1 MALVYRCRAR
11 ISGHRSAAVAF
22 LESLVPWFMQNARAH
37 TIGIT
42 STLVL
47 TVLLLWW
54 RLPDFPA
61 YANTRVIEPYGDGY
75 KAYATYLYHINHD
88 STYSWYQGMNYPFGD
103 HVIPSDT
110 QPLLANSV
118 RWISNNL
125 MDIRPYALG
134 IYNWSMPLGI
144 VLCSLFLFLILAR
157 VGLPWWYSVPIA
169 VALTFMAPQWWRMI
183 SHFGL
188 AHPEVLPILLY
199 LLLLY
204 DERPSWRISAWIG
217 LSLFLFA
224 LLHFYYVAIMGMT
237 IGLYFAFR
245 VWRGREWRQVPLY
258 AAHIALQVLL
268 PAGILMW
275 WMSMGAVSDRT
286 AQPAGYLLYL
296 SIWESI
302 FTSLSQPHWQWVNDH
317 LIKIEQGDFEGY
329 AYVGVVATLTTLFVL
344 VRLPFGK
351 FKRPALEISGQHSG
365 YFEALF
371 WAAALILIFSF
382 GYPFVID
389 HWDGLLNYAGPIRQF
404 RSIGRFAWVF
414 YYVINLVAF
423 VWLYQQVKHRAV
435 MVLAIL
441 LLSVEAWY
449 YNRGPDLKLDDIAE
463 FSEGQ
468 TFLDIPGMDYSQY
481 QAVLTVPYY
490 NIGSDNLSAFGNDGF
505 ILQKSLTIGMQT
517 GLPTTSA
524 MLTRSSL
531 SQTIL
536 QFQLM
541 SEPYRRPVLLD
552 SLADRRPF
560 LLAVNTQ
567 KLAEAYNRDWYG
579 HLPEGAVLLH
589 ERGNLS
595 LYALPL
601 DLFEQRIAARRE
613 RLLREAESTNLHS
626 DPPFLLDN
634 PNFTFIYQ
642 SCDEQP
648 SSRVYRGAGAWNKP
662 VNKKQVLLDD
672 RIPGQ
677 WPGGAYTFAA
687 WVYIGDDLAAR
698 TRLDLEEYD
707 PQSGAILQEFSTWF
721 FFQIKLVDPSGWA
734 LVEYP
739 FMPKSADSKLRFSV
753 HNNMMPGRSLYV
765 DDILIRATAAQMYQL
780 GADGLWYNNRW
791 FPVDAE

>member
-1 MALVYRCRAR
+1 MKD
-11 ISGHRSAAVAF
+11 GRSLF
-22 LESLVPWFMQNARAH
+22 
-37 TIGIT
+37 IGILA
-42 STLVL
+42 TLIL
-47 TVLLLWW
+47 TTLLLWW

-61 YANTRVIEPYGDGY
+61 YANTRVIEQYGDGY
-75 KAYATYLYHINHD
+75 KAYATYLYHIHHD

-118 RWISNNL
+118 RWISRNL
-125 MDIRPYALG
+125 VDIRDYALG

-144 VLCSLFLFLILAR
+144 LICSLFLFLILAR

-204 DERPSWRISAWIG
+204 EERPSWRISAWIG
-217 LSLFLFA
+217 LSVFIFA

-245 VWRGREWRQVPLY
+245 VLRERAWRQLPVY
-258 AAHIALQVLL
+258 AVHVAVQVLL
-268 PAGILMW
+268 PAGLLMW

-317 LIKIEQGDFEGY
+317 IIKIEQGDFEGY
-329 AYVGVVATLTTLFVL
+329 AYVGVVATLATLGIIF
-344 VRLPFGK
+344 RLPYGK
-351 FKRPALEISGQHSG
+351 GKLPITDISGPHSR
-365 YFEALF
+365 YFQAMF
-371 WAAALILIFSF
+371 WTAVLILIFSF
-382 GYPFVID
+382 GYPFVIKG
-389 HWDGLLNYAGPIRQF
+389 WDGLLNYAGPLRQF

-414 YYVINLVAF
+414 YYVINLIAF
-423 VWLYQQVKHRAV
+423 VWLYQQPRLRAF
-435 MVLAIL
+435 MVPAIL
-441 LLSVEAWY
+441 LLSLEAWF
-449 YNRGPDLKLDDIAE
+449 YNRGPDLKLDEIAE
-463 FSEGQ
+463 FPEGQ
-468 TFLDIPGMDYSQY
+468 TFRDIPGIDYGRY
-481 QAVLTVPYY
+481 QAILTVPYY
-490 NIGSDNLSAFGNDGF
+490 NIGSDNLSAFGHDGF
-505 ILQKSLTIGMQT
+505 ILQKSLTIGLQT

-541 SEPYRRPVLLD
+541 SEPYRRPALVD
-552 SLADRRPF
+552 SLTDRRPF

-567 KLAEAYNRDWYG
+567 KLGEAYNRELYG
-579 HLPEGAVLLH
+579 HLPEGTTWLY

-595 LYALPL
+595 LYELPL
-601 DLFEQRIAARRE
+601 DLFERRLAERKARLAVEAAD
-613 RLLREAESTNLHS
+613 STLHA

-634 PNFTFIYQ
+634 PNFTFVYR
-642 SCDEQP
+642 SCDEET
-648 SSRVYRGAGAWNKP
+648 SARVYRGAGAWNRLIEQ
-662 VNKKQVLLDD
+662 KQVLLDE
-672 RIPGQ
+672 RIPKQ

-687 WVYIGDDLAAR
+687 WIYIGDDLAAR

-707 PQSGAILQEFSTWF
+707 PDSGEILQQLSTWF
-721 FFQIKLVDPSGWA
+721 FFNVKLVDSNGWA
-734 LVEYP
+734 LIEYP
-739 FMPKSADSKLRFSV
+739 FMPQSGNSKLRFSV
-753 HNNMMPGRSLYV
+753 QNNMMPGRSLYV
-765 DDILIRATAAQMYQL
+765 DDILIRATAARMYQ
-780 GADGLWYNNRW
+780 ASEEGLWYNNRW
-791 FPVDAE
+791 FPVGEE